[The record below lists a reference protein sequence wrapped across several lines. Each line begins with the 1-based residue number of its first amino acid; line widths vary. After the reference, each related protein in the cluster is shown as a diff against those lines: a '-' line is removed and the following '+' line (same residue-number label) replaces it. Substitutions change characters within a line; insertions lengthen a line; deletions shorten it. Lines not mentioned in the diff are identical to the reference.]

1 MRVVGLLAANA
12 LIAVAGVGILPLLGI
27 ARSWRELVAR
37 SGLAYFCGLAT
48 VGIVSAHFALIRLS
62 FGWPALTSL
71 AIILAAAGA
80 WRLAGTELPQLA
92 APAGI
97 SIAGTLALAAVF
109 VEYARGFAV
118 APLDRYDAW
127 AIWSLK
133 GHALYSLGWADPVI
147 FASSSYGFAHLEYP
161 LLIPSLEAID
171 FRAMGAF
178 DTRLLHLQFLLML
191 LAAILALQT
200 LLGDRVPRIL
210 LYGSLLSVVLAPSVF
225 EQLLSGYAD
234 VPLALFFAVGVAAG
248 GCWLVGNERWLLGVA
263 ALAFGAVLLT
273 KNEGTLFVVAAVL
286 GLVLADRRRWRP
298 VAVMAAVDAAILLP
312 WHVYTAV
319 YGLKGSDFRL
329 TDSFDLAHLIDRAG
343 VAPRA
348 LGVLG
353 VQMIDPR
360 RWGLLFILFAVVLIG
375 AFRAGLRTLP
385 VYGAVMATVSWLG
398 LTWIYVISHLSYGH
412 YLDITKE
419 RVISC
424 VVLGGAVLV
433 PLLAVEVWRVRGLK
447 LEAR

>member
-1 MRVVGLLAANA
+1 
-12 LIAVAGVGILPLLGI
+12 
-27 ARSWRELVAR
+27 
-37 SGLAYFCGLAT
+37 
-48 VGIVSAHFALIRLS
+48 
-62 FGWPALTSL
+62 
-71 AIILAAAGA
+71 
-80 WRLAGTELPQLA
+80 
-92 APAGI
+92 
-97 SIAGTLALAAVF
+97 LAAVF

-225 EQLLSGYAD
+225 DQLLSGYAD

-248 GCWLVGNERWLLGVA
+248 GCWLVGNERWLLAVA

-273 KNEGTLFVVAAVL
+273 KNEGTLFVAAAVL

-298 VAVMAAVDAAILLP
+298 IAVMAAVDAAILLP

-329 TDSFDLAHLIDRAG
+329 TDSFDLPHLIDRAG

-385 VYGAVMATVSWLG
+385 MYGAVMATVSWLG